1 MEYKFQPGQLGGHS
15 ELLYQPV
22 QPLPEN
28 NIDADQSVPVSD
40 LSAIQQMNQVNQD
53 NENVQNEDSVFSPI
67 KPSTFYTTPSSN
79 SQLYYQSTPK
89 VDGYGASGQFY
100 PGLFFQTWPYPS
112 AAATNSSTN
121 AALSAATASAA
132 SPCSSSTAT
141 DLGFTQPTTVIT
153 DPTQMFV
160 AQNQSTTQNFFQQ
173 SAYQAYSA
181 TAADYYAPLHGANL
195 LAAQSRLSAPASAC
209 SSSVGSS
216 TSSRS
221 TNGSANGA
229 TGTGGG
235 GGTTSGTNNINGTL
249 GGALN
254 GNVTSRSKPR
264 NTASEGRECVNCG
277 AVQTPLWRRDGT
289 GHYLCNACGL
299 YHKMN
304 GQNRPLVK
312 PKKRQVGSAQKR
324 TGIECVNCKTNNT
337 TLWRR
342 NAHGQPVCNAC
353 GLYHKLH
360 NISRPISMK
369 KDGIQTRNRKI
380 STKSKG
386 KKRGLA
392 PEPPFYDM
400 LKPQP
405 NPYGDAMKFHIPPT
419 HAAAYIPAAVAA
431 TAGAQ
436 PPYSTQFIFHAS

>member
-1 MEYKFQPGQLGGHS
+1 MAGSPTTEQADHHNQRSAVCTFMQTPRRMEYKFQPGQLGGHS
-15 ELLYQPV
+15 ELLYQQV
-22 QPLPEN
+22 QPLQETN
-28 NIDADQSVPVSD
+28 LDADQSVPVSD
-40 LSAIQQMNQVNQD
+40 LAAIQMNPVSQD
-53 NENVQNEDSVFSPI
+53 SEPVQNEDSVFSPI
-67 KPSTFYTTPSSN
+67 KPSTFYTAPSSN

-89 VDGYGASGQFY
+89 MEGYGASGQFY
-100 PGLFFQTWPYPS
+100 SGLFFQTWPYPS
-112 AAATNSSTN
+112 AATNPSAS
-121 AALSAATASAA
+121 AIAATAT
-132 SPCSSSTAT
+132 SPCSSSTT
-141 DLGFTQPTTVIT
+141 DLGFTQPATVIT

-160 AQNQSTTQNFFQQ
+160 AQNQSSTQNFFPQG
-173 SAYQAYSA
+173 AYQAYSA
-181 TAADYYAPLHGANL
+181 TDYYGPLHGANL

-209 SSSVGSS
+209 SSSGSA
-216 TSSRS
+216 SSRS
-221 TNGSANGA
+221 SNSGV
-229 TGTGGG
+229 GG
-235 GGTTSGTNNINGTL
+235 
-249 GGALN
+249 
-254 GNVTSRSKPR
+254 VSRSKPR

-312 PKKRQVGSAQKR
+312 PKKRQSAQKR

-380 STKSKG
+380 STKTKG
-386 KKRGLA
+386 KKRGVP
-392 PEPPFYDM
+392 PEAPFYEM

-405 NPYGDAMKFHIPPT
+405 NPYGDAMKFHIPPA
-419 HAAAYIPAAVAA
+419 HAYIP
-431 TAGAQ
+431 TAAQ
-436 PPYSTQFIFHAS
+436 PAYSTQFIFHAS